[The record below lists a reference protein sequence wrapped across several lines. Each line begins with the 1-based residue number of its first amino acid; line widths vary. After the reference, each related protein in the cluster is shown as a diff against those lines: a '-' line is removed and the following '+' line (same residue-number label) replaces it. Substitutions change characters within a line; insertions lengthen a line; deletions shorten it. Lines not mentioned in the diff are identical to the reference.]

1 MKIHHTG
8 GSPQTL
14 AENHFVGTGTW
25 ASDGSIL
32 IGVRRQ
38 GIVRIS
44 PERDRAPLQLTKS
57 QEVQQG
63 SVCMG
68 GPCY

>member
-38 GIVRIS
+38 GIVRIF

-63 SVCMG
+63 EV
-68 GPCY
+68 